1 MSVVSSASPLI
12 STARIGK
19 LDLLHQLYGEVF
31 IPEAVWHEVVVKGAG
46 EPGADEVKAATWIKI
61 QSVTNTTLVHA
72 LRQELDAGE
81 AEAIALTR
89 ETPAELL
96 LMDVRVGRELAR
108 HLGLHYTGRI
118 GVLVEAK
125 YKGLLSAVKHLLD
138 ALRNIAGFRIRD
150 TLYERVLQ
158 DEGEES

>member
-1 MSVVSSASPLI
+1 MSVVSTASPLI
-12 STARIGK
+12 STAQIGK

-81 AEAIALTR
+81 TEAIALTR

-96 LMDVRVGRELAR
+96 LMAERVGRELAR

-125 YKGLLSAVKHLLD
+125 PKGLLSAVKHLLD
-138 ALRNIAGFRIRD
+138 VLRNIAGFRIRD